1 MGTTIFL
8 VIVLGIIFYVISVYN
23 RLVNLRNRVK
33 NAFSQIDVQLTRR
46 YDLIPSLVETVKGY
60 MQHERDTLEAVIA
73 ARNNAVEG
81 LKAAALDPSNGDTI
95 QALAAAETALGG
107 SLTKLMALVEAY
119 PDLKA
124 NETMARLQEELS
136 STENKVAFS
145 RQAFNDSVLMYNNAC
160 QNFPDNLIAK
170 QFTFKAAEYLEIESE
185 TKRSVPEVS
194 FDTGGA

>member
-1 MGTTIFL
+1 MKAI
-8 VIVLGIIFYVISVYN
+8 VIDDE
-23 RLVNLRNRVK
+23 RLARKELRSLLAKYDNV
-33 NAFSQIDVQLTRR
+33 DVV
-46 YDLIPSLVETVKGY
+46 DEC
-60 MQHERDTLEAVIA
+60 A
-73 ARNNAVEG
+73 NAVEG
-81 LKAAALDPSNGDTI
+81 LKAAALDPSNGTTI

-145 RQAFNDSVLMYNNAC
+145 RQAFNDSVLMYNNAT
-160 QNFPDNLIAK
+160 QNFPDNLVAK
-170 QFTFKAAEYLEIESE
+170 QFSFIAAEYLEIESE

-194 FDTGGA
+194 FEQRAGS